1 MDSNCP
7 FAGKMEDMMEDIKEM
22 IEKVVERVKE
32 EEDIKELFEQEPV
45 KAIETVLGVDLPD
58 ELVEKVID
66 AVKAKISIDKL
77 SSVAGMFKKFF

>member
-1 MDSNCP
+1 MD
-7 FAGKMEDMMEDIKEM
+7 DIKEM
-22 IEKVVERVKE
+22 IENVVERVKE
-32 EEDIKELFEQEPV
+32 EDDLKELFEKEPV

-58 ELVEKVID
+58 EIVEKVID